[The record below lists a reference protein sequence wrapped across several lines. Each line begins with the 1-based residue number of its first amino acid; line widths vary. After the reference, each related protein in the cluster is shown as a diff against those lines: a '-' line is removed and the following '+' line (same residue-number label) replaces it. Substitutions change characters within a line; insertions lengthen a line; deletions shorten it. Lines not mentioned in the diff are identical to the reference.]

1 LNQNFKQVSPR
12 LNQHEIESRKKK
24 QTIAKAIEDKKVSE
38 MKECSFR
45 PKISTAR
52 SPSPKGALPPGYKES
67 VARLRSAK
75 IQKEE
80 K

>member
-1 LNQNFKQVSPR
+1 M
-12 LNQHEIESRKKK
+12 
-24 QTIAKAIEDKKVSE
+24 IAKAIEDKNVSE

-52 SPSPKGALPPGYKES
+52 SPSPKGALPPGYQES
-67 VARLRSAK
+67 IARLRSAK